1 MASYYVNQ
9 NAQPTGEH
17 EVHVFGCTY
26 FPSNRT
32 YLGEFDSC
40 GPAVAQARL
49 YYGNV
54 DGCYWCCRPCH
65 TR

>member
-1 MASYYVNQ
+1 MASYYVN
-9 NAQPTGEH
+9 NEAQSTGEH
-17 EVHVFGCTY
+17 EVHAYGCTY

-32 YLGEFDSC
+32 YLGEFASC
-40 GPAVAQARL
+40 WGAITEAKK

-54 DGCYWCCRPCH
+54 DGCCWCSRACH